1 MFSTFD
7 RFIGL
12 SITAVMLYIVLT
24 NGAQASQII
33 SSFARGYSELV
44 RALQG
49 R

>member
-1 MFSTFD
+1 MFGTFD

-12 SITAVMLYIVLT
+12 SITAVMLYIVLV
-24 NGAQASQII
+24 NGSQASQII

>member
-1 MFSTFD
+1 MFGTFD
-7 RFIGL
+7 RFVGL
-12 SITAVMLYIVLT
+12 TITAVMLYIILV